1 MFKKSIKRI
10 AMLFTF
16 LVLGNVVGMSVLT
29 ASVYANEETYE
40 IAKLEDRQLTR
51 EEEAKIDPYVELT
64 PNGYVLNDNPYS
76 EEINKLALKK
86 IARANESLSLAGE
99 MQTFDYSN
107 KTVTTTSTSASMFSV
122 GGTYI
127 EFYWNFARIYLS
139 AYIVNFLIYALETW
153 VSNVLITYKGVDL
166 IFNAFFGTNILTVRD
181 GIWFDFNYF
190 HAAIGGMAAL
200 AAKDPSLFIVSIT
213 AVGWQ

>member
-29 ASVYANEETYE
+29 ASVYATEETYE
-40 IAKLEDRQLTR
+40 IAKLEERQLTR
-51 EEEAKIDPYVELT
+51 EEDAKIDPYVELT

-86 IARANESLSLAGE
+86 IARANESLSLSGE

-122 GGTYI
+122 GSTYI
-127 EFYWNFARIYLS
+127 EFYWNFARVYLS
-139 AYIVNFLIYALETW
+139 AYIVNFLIYVLETW
-153 VSNVLITYKGVDL
+153 VSNVLITYKGADL
-166 IFNAFFGTNILTVRD
+166 IFNVFFGTDILSVRN

-200 AAKDPSLFIVSIT
+200 AANDPSLFIISIT

>member
-10 AMLFTF
+10 AMLFSF

-29 ASVYANEETYE
+29 SSVYANEETYE

-76 EEINKLALKK
+76 EEINRLALKK
-86 IARANESLSLAGE
+86 IARANESLSGKIK
-99 MQTFDYSN
+99 TFDYSN

-122 GGTYI
+122 GSTYI
-127 EFYWNFARIYLS
+127 EFYWNFVRV
-139 AYIVNFLIYALETW
+139 YIDAKLINTAISLGLGIAGVYVPAKLVQAALVAAGIINSNYPL
-153 VSNVLITYKGVDL
+153 VS
-166 IFNAFFGTNILTVRD
+166 D
-181 GIWFDFNYF
+181 GIWFDYNYYY
-190 HAAIGGMAAL
+190 GAL
-200 AAKDPSLFIVSIT
+200 AATAFYNPYALVAGIT
-213 AVGWQ
+213 QVGFQ

>member
-1 MFKKSIKRI
+1 MFKKSVKRI

-51 EEEAKIDPYVELT
+51 EEEAKLDPYVELT

-76 EEINKLALKK
+76 EEINRLALKK
-86 IARANESLSLAGE
+86 IARANESLSLSGE
-99 MQTFDYSN
+99 IKTFDYSN

-153 VSNVLITYKGVDL
+153 VSNVLITYQGADL
-166 IFNAFFGTNILTVRD
+166 VFNAFFGTNILRVRD
-181 GIWFDFNYF
+181 GIWFDFNYYY
-190 HAAIGGMAAL
+190 AAIGGMAAL
-200 AAKDPSLFIVSIT
+200 ATGNPWFFAISIT

>member
-86 IARANESLSLAGE
+86 IARANESLSLSGE

-107 KTVTTTSTSASMFSV
+107 KTVTTASASMFSV
-122 GGTYI
+122 GSTYI
-127 EFYWNFARIYLS
+127 EFYWNFARVYLS
-139 AYIVNFLIYALETW
+139 AYTINYIIQALEAII
-153 VSNVLITYKGVDL
+153 SGVLVNHPVVDGVFR
-166 IFNAFFGTNILTVRD
+166 IVAQTGVFYVQD
-181 GIWFDFNYF
+181 GIWFDFNYYY
-190 HAAIGGMAAL
+190 AAIGGMAAL
-200 AAKDPSLFIVSIT
+200 ATANPLYFAISIT
-213 AVGWQ
+213 AAGWQ

>member
-16 LVLGNVVGMSVLT
+16 LVLCNVVGMSVLT

-76 EEINKLALKK
+76 EEINRLALKK
-86 IARANESLSLAGE
+86 IARANESLSGKIK
-99 MQTFDYSN
+99 TFDYSN

-122 GGTYI
+122 GSTYI
-127 EFYWNFARIYLS
+127 EFYWNFVRIYIDAKLINTAISLGLGIAGVYVPSQLVQAALIS
-139 AYIVNFLIYALETW
+139 AGII
-153 VSNVLITYKGVDL
+153 
-166 IFNAFFGTNILTVRD
+166 NANYPFISD
-181 GIWFDFNYF
+181 GIWFDYNYYY
-190 HAAIGGMAAL
+190 GPVMAL
-200 AAKDPSLFIVSIT
+200 VTYNPYLLFSGIT
-213 AVGWQ
+213 QVGFQ

>member
-29 ASVYANEETYE
+29 SSVYANEETYE
-40 IAKLEDRQLTR
+40 IAKLEERQLTR
-51 EEEAKIDPYVELT
+51 EEEAQIEPYVELT

-86 IARANESLSLAGE
+86 IARANESISLSGE
-99 MQTFDYSN
+99 IQKMDYSN
-107 KTVTTTSTSASMFSV
+107 KTVTTASASMFSV

-127 EFYWNFARIYLS
+127 EFYWNFARVYLS
-139 AYIVNFLIYALETW
+139 AYTVNYIIQAFETIV
-153 VSNVLITYKGVDL
+153 SGVLVNHPVVREIFKIVAGTGV
-166 IFNAFFGTNILTVRD
+166 FYVQN

-190 HAAIGGMAAL
+190 YAAIGGMAAL
-200 AAKDPSLFIVSIT
+200 ATGNPWYFAISIT
-213 AVGWQ
+213 AAGWQ